1 MLSQRCLDE
10 KVSTKISKVFIKR
23 KGTSCIY
30 RSCTAL
36 GWYTREAEMKRKTPR
51 GDLVQEEPRAK
62 TWRSSAKYEKSVGGF
77 NFAANTAI
85 VSRLSARRA
94 ANKRKSRAA
103 RSGRVLAARRSRRA
117 RSSLENREQAIES
130 VRYARKRAKQRERE
144 RERERESTR
153 FDSSRLDSSRVES
166 SPTEVHAGRER
177 RTSEREIPG
186 ETPSHKSRYL
196 IDQRRWHLLRR
207 RCNVITRRGRRRR
220 RACRK
225 GWKTKFSA
233 GGRASELKF
242 AIDERESIL

>member
-51 GDLVQEEPRAK
+51 GDLAQEEPRAK

-117 RSSLENREQAIES
+117 RSSLENRERAIES

-144 RERERESTR
+144 RERERESQLVSTR
-153 FDSSRLDSSRVES
+153 LVSTRVES
-166 SPTEVHAGRER
+166 SRAPQR
-177 RTSEREIPG
+177 SMPG
-186 ETPSHKSRYL
+186 ERGEHPSARYREKRHL
-196 IDQRRWHLLRR
+196 INH
-207 RCNVITRRGRRRR
+207 VI
-220 RACRK
+220 
-225 GWKTKFSA
+225 
-233 GGRASELKF
+233 
-242 AIDERESIL
+242 